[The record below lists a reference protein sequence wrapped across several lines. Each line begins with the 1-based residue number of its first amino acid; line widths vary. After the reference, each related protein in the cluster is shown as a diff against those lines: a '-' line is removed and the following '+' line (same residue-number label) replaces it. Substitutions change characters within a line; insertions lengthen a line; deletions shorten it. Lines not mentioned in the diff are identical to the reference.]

1 MLLYKVSYTYNLLI
15 KYKFIEYLF
24 IHLFVF
30 WLCFLSRPRSS
41 DTLKTMSTFCA
52 QIVVSKHHNP
62 LKRKQNPLE
71 KGLNTGLGQVKQKM
85 NSSMLKGHT
94 NQYARTPN
102 IQDWKKFPRKTTEQ
116 LEQLK
121 YGTNF
126 LEK

>member
-1 MLLYKVSYTYNLLI
+1 
-15 KYKFIEYLF
+15 
-24 IHLFVF
+24 
-30 WLCFLSRPRSS
+30 
-41 DTLKTMSTFCA
+41 MSTFCA